1 MLFVAKELKESL
13 VVDLLECEERHFVY
27 FLRDNILE
35 ELDMIWKRV
44 TLAISWGSMWLV
56 ACLTGHKST
65 MSSSWQSLASL
76 LRTGSRAG
84 SFWSVR

>member
-44 TLAISWGSMWLV
+44 NSSHILGKHVACGVPNWTQVNHVIKLAI
-56 ACLTGHKST
+56 ACIITKNREQG
-65 MSSSWQSLASL
+65 
-76 LRTGSRAG
+76 R
-84 SFWSVR
+84 